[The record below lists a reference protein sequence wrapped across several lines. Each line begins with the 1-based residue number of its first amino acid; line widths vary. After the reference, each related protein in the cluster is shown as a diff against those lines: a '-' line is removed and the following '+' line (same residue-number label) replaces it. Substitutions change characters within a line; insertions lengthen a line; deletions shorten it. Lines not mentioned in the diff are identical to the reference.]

1 MFEACRKLG
10 PAFASLAIAASV
22 AACAAPSG
30 VTDLGA
36 FECKQISQR
45 AEAKIN
51 WARVPEREIVIR
63 NDAFSPMVMRLMQG
77 RPYVIRVRN
86 RDDQMHVMRAGAFF
100 QNNAVVAVGVE
111 GKRADETCIT
121 AISIPARQSAEIRL
135 VAITDGTYDYGDETF
150 LPAFYTAGNANGV
163 IIVEERR
170 ETASY

>member
-86 RDDQMHVMRAGAFF
+86 RLLNKGQTNNRHRVHAALERASTLAHSAGFDEGTH
-100 QNNAVVAVGVE
+100 AVVQRVVGRSRSRT
-111 GKRADETCIT
+111 GRT
-121 AISIPARQSAEIRL
+121 
-135 VAITDGTYDYGDETF
+135 
-150 LPAFYTAGNANGV
+150 
-163 IIVEERR
+163 
-170 ETASY
+170 